1 MKCWGKW
8 DGGKGR
14 VREIGIKAVGD
25 KLSTGWIGVGGSIMC
40 AIGFSGAAPLC
51 GACWQGPRRARPAS
65 PGRSPTRLVWLG
77 SFLCAC
83 GMMEIEGW

>member
-1 MKCWGKW
+1 
-8 DGGKGR
+8 
-14 VREIGIKAVGD
+14 
-25 KLSTGWIGVGGSIMC
+25 MC
-40 AIGFSGAAPLC
+40 ATGFSGAAPLC

-83 GMMEIEGW
+83 GMMEIEGVVMGGLDSMELDRQP